1 VSASDPSAGGLPL
14 AGGGGGASAPSGTG
28 VVTAT
33 GGAFVTPVASAATT
47 RATLGLGGAAV
58 LAVGTTAGT
67 VAAGDDS
74 RITGAIA
81 ASTLTTR
88 GDLLR
93 RGASAPERFAAV
105 TSGNVVAGNGT
116 DVVSVAI
123 ATPLAVNASGNRTAL
138 GLGGAAVLNVG
149 TTAGTV
155 AAGDALSSAGL
166 STTPAVGQT
175 AADGNLRAIDPSAT
189 GSATTAGVGTASASA
204 ASVTLSLDGTTLST
218 WYSGT
223 YNSPRCTITPQSAW
237 SAPAISPH
245 RFQATARI
253 VSRAGTGG
261 AVFTNTVAVL
271 GLDGGTTLRYGI
283 YAKGSTVG
291 SENESSS
298 GATGIVST
306 TGAGLAW
313 DGNDWLRIR
322 VDGAQITFYFGR
334 GAGGAAPAETAFVAI
349 GSTTYT
355 VPANFAGFAVVLLLV
370 QSTTA
375 TGGSGPTIV
384 FDTITIR
391 RLP

>member
-1 VSASDPSAGGLPL
+1 MITCGTQVVAGST
-14 AGGGGGASAPSGTG
+14 GGGGGASAPAGTG
-28 VVTAT
+28 VVTAS
-33 GGAFVTPVASAATT
+33 GGAFVDPVPSAATT
-47 RATLGLGGAAV
+47 RATLGLGSLATASTVTASQISDSTSAGRAV
-58 LAVGTTAGT
+58 LTAAD
-67 VAAGDDS
+67 AAAQ
-74 RITGAIA
+74 R
-81 ASTLTTR
+81 
-88 GDLLR
+88 
-93 RGASAPERFAAV
+93 
-105 TSGNVVAGNGT
+105 TS
-116 DVVSVAI
+116 
-123 ATPLAVNASGNRTAL
+123 L

-149 TTAGTV
+149 SGSGDV
-155 AAGDALSSAGL
+155 APGNVLDSVGAGL
-166 STTPAVGQT
+166 GTTPAVGQT
-175 AADGNLRAIDPSAT
+175 AADGNLRTITPNAT

-204 ASVTLSLDGTTLST
+204 TSVTLSLDGTTLST

-237 SAPAISPH
+237 TAPAISPH
-245 RFQATARI
+245 RFQTTARI

-271 GLDGGTTLRYGI
+271 GLDGGATLRYGL
-283 YAKGSTVG
+283 YAKASTVG